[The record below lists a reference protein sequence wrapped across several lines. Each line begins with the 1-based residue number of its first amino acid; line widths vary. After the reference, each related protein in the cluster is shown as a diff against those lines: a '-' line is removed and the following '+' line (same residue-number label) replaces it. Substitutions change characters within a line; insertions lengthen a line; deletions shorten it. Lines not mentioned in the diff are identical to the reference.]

1 MSVADRA
8 WLVLNA
14 CHLEKFVGVRGDP
27 GTRQAFFFDRN
38 GSGLEGAWLAHTAD
52 TVDGE
57 AVEDLVHFSL
67 VVCRSEVGLEQ
78 VTIPC
83 GAWIRAYARMFG
95 FERAWFRPQVRYALV
110 VLPR

>member
-38 GSGLEGAWLAHTAD
+38 GSGLEGAWLAPTAD
-52 TVDGE
+52 TVD
-57 AVEDLVHFSL
+57 
-67 VVCRSEVGLEQ
+67 
-78 VTIPC
+78 
-83 GAWIRAYARMFG
+83 
-95 FERAWFRPQVRYALV
+95 
-110 VLPR
+110 